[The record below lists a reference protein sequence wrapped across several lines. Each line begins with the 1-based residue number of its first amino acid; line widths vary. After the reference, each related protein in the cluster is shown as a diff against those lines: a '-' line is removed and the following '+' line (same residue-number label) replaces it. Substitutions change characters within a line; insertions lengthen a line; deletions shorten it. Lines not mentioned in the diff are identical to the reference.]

1 MHPSLAKMTIRNLLL
16 DDHVGYLEKDVYPDS
31 EVKVLYWSSE
41 YYSELTVMVL
51 VEAQEFMAEYPG
63 VFEPVPQ
70 LSHENIGYE
79 VAIDSNISYHLDK
92 YLNEEISRVFNGDIE
107 TDHLI
112 NARFKMMNNLPY
124 ELSRNRDGST
134 YFFSFEVEILPLLD
148 RILDYSM
155 EDFARAFTP
164 LKEFYEVEV
173 LTGKFFKRFMNSLN
187 SDKNP
192 KVSQIIINRI
202 KNIPSVSTS

>member
-173 LTGKFFKRFMNSLN
+173 LTGKFF
-187 SDKNP
+187 
-192 KVSQIIINRI
+192 
-202 KNIPSVSTS
+202 